1 LQNSL
6 LGFLD
11 FPSSMLVVYWLPFPV
26 KEENPMNVPVVFV
39 VEEEKLPLNGRQ
51 LRSNMFGA

>member
-1 LQNSL
+1 
-6 LGFLD
+6 
-11 FPSSMLVVYWLPFPV
+11 MLVVYWLPFPV